1 MTDERHEW
9 LIENYLQ
16 GRLGAAEIREVDAL
30 VRTDPRFRAA
40 LATAAHDEAA
50 LAGLYG
56 GRKAIG
62 SGPSAAGRTLRRFV
76 AAGVGLAAVAAAAA
90 IGWLWLSGAGD
101 DGGACRVVET
111 RGSVLLLAR
120 AAGEEATPLA
130 AGDAIVAERR
140 IWTCPWGAVALRLAD
155 GTRLQIDRDS
165 EAAVA
170 CGRRPQVDL
179 IRGTAFVTRD
189 RGTVGSAV
197 LKTAQASIEVG
208 QGLAAVV
215 VDGDRTV
222 VEVAE
227 GETSIIAAGGVTTR
241 IAAGQ
246 VAILEKDGDG
256 GVQVRQGRL
265 EWQLPD
271 ESPGPAPAAGS

>member
-1 MTDERHEW
+1 MTDERQEW
-9 LIENYLQ
+9 LIDDYLQ
-16 GRLGAAEIREVDAL
+16 GRLGTAEIREVDAL

-56 GRKAIG
+56 GRKEIG
-62 SGPSAAGRTLRRFV
+62 AAPSAAGSTLRRLV
-76 AAGVGLAAVAAAAA
+76 AAGVGLAAVAAA

-189 RGTVGSAV
+189 RGAVGSAV

-227 GETSIIAAGGVTTR
+227 GETSLIAAGGATTR

-265 EWQLPD
+265 GWQLPD

>member
-9 LIENYLQ
+9 LIDDYLQ

-56 GRKAIG
+56 GRKEIG
-62 SGPSAAGRTLRRFV
+62 AAPSAAGSTLRRLV
-76 AAGVGLAAVAAAAA
+76 AAGVGLAALAAA

-189 RGTVGSAV
+189 RGAVGSAV

-227 GETSIIAAGGVTTR
+227 GETSLIAAGGATTR

-256 GVQVRQGRL
+256 GVQVRRGRL
-265 EWQLPD
+265 GWQLPD

>member
-9 LIENYLQ
+9 LIDDYLQ

-30 VRTDPRFRAA
+30 VRTDPRFRTA
-40 LATAAHDEAA
+40 LAAAAHDEAV
-50 LAGLYG
+50 LVGLH
-56 GRKAIG
+56 GRRTVIVAD
-62 SGPSAAGRTLRRFV
+62 PPATGRTLRRLV
-76 AAGVGLAAVAAAAA
+76 AAGVGLAAVAAAL
-90 IGWLWLSGAGD
+90 GWLWLSGAGE
-101 DGGACRVVET
+101 DGVACRVVET

-120 AAGEEATPLA
+120 AAGEEATPLT

-165 EAAVA
+165 EATVA
-170 CGRRPQVDL
+170 CGRRSHVDL

-189 RGTVGSAV
+189 RAAVGSAV

-208 QGLAAVV
+208 RGLAAVV

-227 GETSIIAAGGVTTR
+227 GETSLIAAGGATTR

-256 GVQVRQGRL
+256 GVQVRRGRL
-265 EWQLPD
+265 GWQLPD
-271 ESPGPAPAAGS
+271 EPPGPTPAAGS